1 MDVSK
6 YLKPKNMEELSKFKI
21 KSRPKLKKEKI
32 IVKRQ
37 NFRIFLFYILIF
49 ILIFIVL
56 NEYVYEYIT
65 ITRGGL
71 NHFTLCENM
80 LIS

>member
-1 MDVSK
+1 MDISK
-6 YLKPKNMEELSKFKI
+6 YLKPKDMEELSNFKI
-21 KSRPKLKKEKI
+21 KSKPPREI
-32 IVKRQ
+32 DEIEVKRQ
-37 NFRIFLFYILIF
+37 NFKIYVFFILIF

-56 NEYVYEYIT
+56 KEYVYEYIT

-71 NHFTLCENM
+71 NHFNLCENV